1 MFMASLIQIHLFNAS
16 IVSYSNL
23 LFFFSISCLIVCPEM
38 ATDATLDF
46 FILLFIIALLIAL
59 ENKYPISL
67 LSLPRSVKEILFNS
81 IKVLIFSFN
90 RVGIFD
96 E

>member
-1 MFMASLIQIHLFNAS
+1 MTGIFTSLATIFGSPIC
-16 IVSYSNL
+16 IEKGY
-23 LFFFSISCLIVCPEM
+23 FFSISCLIVCPEM

-81 IKVLIFSFN
+81 ITVLIFSFN